1 MKKYLF
7 IVLIFF
13 SCASN
18 RKNAIREQEDFI
30 KTHPN
35 WRGHHFGFK
44 KRKLDTDVFEVIEAI
59 KQEKKIKS
67 IQDSIFVIEEKE
79 K

>member
-7 IVLIFF
+7 IVLILF
-13 SCASN
+13 SCSST

-30 KTHPN
+30 KRHPN

-44 KRKLDTDVFEVIEAI
+44 KRKRDTDVFEVIEAI

>member
-18 RKNAIREQEDFI
+18 RKNAIAKQEDFI
-30 KTHPN
+30 KSHPN
-35 WRGHHFGFK
+35 WKGHNFGFK
-44 KRKLDTDVFEVIEAI
+44 ERELDTDVFEIIEAI
-59 KQEKKIKS
+59 KQENKIQS
-67 IQDSIFVIEEKE
+67 VQDSIFLKDEKE
-79 K
+79 N

>member
-13 SCASN
+13 SCSST

-30 KTHPN
+30 KRHPN
-35 WRGHHFGFK
+35 SRGQHFGFK

>member
-13 SCASN
+13 SCSST

-30 KTHPN
+30 KRHPN

-44 KRKLDTDVFEVIEAI
+44 KRKLDTDGYEVIEAI

-67 IQDSIFVIEEKE
+67 IKDSIFVIEEKE